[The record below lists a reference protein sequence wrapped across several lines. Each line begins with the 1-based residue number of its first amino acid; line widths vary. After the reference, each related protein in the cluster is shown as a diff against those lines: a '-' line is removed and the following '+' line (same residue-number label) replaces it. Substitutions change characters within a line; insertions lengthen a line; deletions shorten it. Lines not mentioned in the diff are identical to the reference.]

1 MDQPYLLLNS
11 GPSHSF
17 TLEEAG
23 KHIGILRLVAWVEPA
38 PYGHLEGMGEWTQAG
53 IQVPLFFA
61 PVERSRFVGLGL
73 VHALYPLSEFL
84 LTPSFLPFVLVI
96 LGPLSLAVQFW
107 TRFLRPFFLPELECG
122 IDGELLVLES
132 P

>member
-1 MDQPYLLLNS
+1 M
-11 GPSHSF
+11 
-17 TLEEAG
+17 
-23 KHIGILRLVAWVEPA
+23 EPV
-38 PYGHLEGMGEWTQAG
+38 PYGHLERMGEWTQAG

-61 PVERSRFVGLGL
+61 PVERSHFVGL

-96 LGPLSLAVQFW
+96 LGPLSLAVPFW

-122 IDGELLVLES
+122 IDGALIVLES